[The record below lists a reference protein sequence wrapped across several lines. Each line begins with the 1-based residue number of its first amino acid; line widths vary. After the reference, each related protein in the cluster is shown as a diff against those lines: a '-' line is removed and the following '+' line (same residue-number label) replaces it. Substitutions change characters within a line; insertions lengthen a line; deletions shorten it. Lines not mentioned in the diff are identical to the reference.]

1 MRLIHTFH
9 KSSGISAKVFY
20 SADRE
25 KYTVR
30 FYVGAEN
37 FVTLNNFTHNR
48 GHALDTAELIL
59 SKTEEITQ

>member
-9 KSSGISAKVFY
+9 KSSGITARVFHSAEY
-20 SADRE
+20 E

-30 FYVGAEN
+30 LYVGTEN
-37 FVTLNNFTHNR
+37 FVTLNKFTNNR